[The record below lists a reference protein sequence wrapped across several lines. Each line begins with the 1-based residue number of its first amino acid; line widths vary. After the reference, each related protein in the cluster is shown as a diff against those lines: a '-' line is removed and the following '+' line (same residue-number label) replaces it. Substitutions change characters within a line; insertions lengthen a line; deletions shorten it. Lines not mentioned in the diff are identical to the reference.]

1 MRQKLEL
8 ERLIRFFPLYLQAHL
23 LGLHRSCEDWDI
35 PRNEKET
42 RKRVWWALYITDR
55 FQTAILGRPINLR
68 DEVWFVIYSRKSCR

>member
-1 MRQKLEL
+1 MAQ
-8 ERLIRFFPLYLQAHL
+8 L
-23 LGLHRSCEDWDI
+23 LGLHRNCDDWDI

-68 DEVWFVIYSRKSCR
+68 DEVRSLFGWWGTVCVYARLK

>member
-1 MRQKLEL
+1 MAQ
-8 ERLIRFFPLYLQAHL
+8 L
-23 LGLHRSCEDWDI
+23 LGLHRNCDNWDI

-68 DEVWFVIYSRKSCR
+68 DEVMKKKEIHVFNMKSHKIDIV

>member
-1 MRQKLEL
+1 MAQ
-8 ERLIRFFPLYLQAHL
+8 L
-23 LGLHRSCEDWDI
+23 LGLHRNCDNWDI

-68 DEVWFVIYSRKSCR
+68 DEVMKKKTIHVFNMKAHKIDII

>member
-1 MRQKLEL
+1 MAQ
-8 ERLIRFFPLYLQAHL
+8 L
-23 LGLHRSCEDWDI
+23 LGLHRNCDNWDI

-68 DEVWFVIYSRKSCR
+68 DEVMKKKKGIHVFNMKSHKIDIV